1 MPTPRGPLLFDAAF
15 EKGASEIFGEAGA
28 SEYDAPPP
36 PLKRKR
42 GEAPVLDNASKKA
55 RRPSGPPPAPAILPY
70 CDSKI
75 SHQSRSLEPLDRDAN
90 PNEAQPVAELHVLS
104 KGQADHALH
113 FDKRYL
119 SSLNLST
126 DTRMDVPIDLT
137 GKVIREGEYPCASGG
152 FADVWKGEWCDVDGK
167 RNVMDIKDLSCVF
180 SLQILFFRRLLSKSS
195 ELTRMTLSKN

>member
-1 MPTPRGPLLFDAAF
+1 MAGKGGPSPSTMSGRLRDQSFEVDPSGRIRMPTPRGPLLFDAAF

-90 PNEAQPVAELHVLS
+90 PNEAQLVAELHVLS
-104 KGQADHALH
+104 KG
-113 FDKRYL
+113 
-119 SSLNLST
+119 
-126 DTRMDVPIDLT
+126 
-137 GKVIREGEYPCASGG
+137 
-152 FADVWKGEWCDVDGK
+152 
-167 RNVMDIKDLSCVF
+167 
-180 SLQILFFRRLLSKSS
+180 
-195 ELTRMTLSKN
+195 